1 MDESKRGIS
10 PFWRPR
16 AAAPLY
22 FGALVVLLLLSGCGQ
37 ESAKDSYTLLGIQ
50 DYSHGRVGRFSAR
63 VAVKEGLP
71 KEMVRLVVRDVVAKV
86 VEENRADVCW
96 VLIHKG
102 EPPTMDNLLASA
114 QWVSPSLKGEDK
126 PFVEVSSDATPY
138 AGAPI
143 YITWP

>member
-1 MDESKRGIS
+1 MDESTRGAL
-10 PFWRPR
+10 RPR
-16 AAAPLY
+16 RPREAAPLLLA
-22 FGALVVLLLLSGCGQ
+22 ALAALLLISGCGQ
-37 ESAKDSYTLLGIQ
+37 EGPKDSYSLLGIQ

-71 KEMVRLVVRDVVAKV
+71 EEMVRLVVRDVVAKM

-102 EPPTMDNLLASA
+102 EPPTMDNLVASA
-114 QWVSPSLKGEDK
+114 QWVSPSLPAEDR
-126 PFVEVSSDATPY
+126 PFIEVSSDATPY

>member
-1 MDESKRGIS
+1 MDERNIGIS
-10 PFWRPR
+10 PLGRPR
-16 AAAPLY
+16 AAASL
-22 FGALVVLLLLSGCGQ
+22 FFAALAALLLLSACGQ
-37 ESAKDSYTLLGIQ
+37 EGPKDSYNLLGIQ

-63 VAVKEGLP
+63 VAVREDFP
-71 KEMVRLVVRDVVAKV
+71 KEMVRLVVRDVVAKM

-114 QWVSPSLKGEDK
+114 QWVSPSLPDEDK
-126 PFVEVSSDATPY
+126 PFVEVSSDATSY